1 MSPYLCLFQPPT
13 SSPCESDRQ
22 WQNKKCFSHSECQ
35 TWATGNFCCEG
46 SCCDALPEE
55 EYEEEYYYDYLDY
68 DEPWVDLDYKSSD
81 DEVKE
86 MVIAD

>member
-1 MSPYLCLFQPPT
+1 M
-13 SSPCESDRQ
+13 
-22 WQNKKCFSHSECQ
+22 
-35 TWATGNFCCEG
+35 
-46 SCCDALPEE
+46 PEE